1 MHDKVMS
8 VHMSTLF
15 ISDITQHSL
24 VKNDLKLSQLLNSMK
39 SSQAISHIMCL
50 YKTDILRTISVPII
64 RDLISG
70 IIKSSRSYLSDIVC
84 NFIW

>member
-39 SSQAISHIMCL
+39 SSQAISHIKHL
-50 YKTDILRTISVPII
+50 YKTDVLRTSSVPII
-64 RDLISG
+64 RDQIEYFNEIRYWGGL
-70 IIKSSRSYLSDIVC
+70 
-84 NFIW
+84 